1 MPKILIVDDSPLNL
15 KIISGLL
22 GDEYEAIVAD
32 NGQTAIELATQT
44 SPDLILLDVL
54 MPGMDGL
61 AVCNFLKSQQ
71 STAEIPIIF
80 ITVVSGAKDIVR
92 AFEAGGQDYIT
103 KPFCSLELRARI
115 KTHLDLKAS
124 REALQVYA
132 KQLEG
137 KNRELKETLVK
148 LEAMATTD
156 YLTNIPN
163 RRYIMCWLHD
173 EVTRLQRNTGNMA
186 IVLGDIKNFKQIND
200 TFGHDCGDY
209 VLKEIAKIMR
219 TNIREQDVIARWGG
233 DEFLL
238 ALPNTDLAGACIAAE
253 KIKLALEAAK
263 LYYKESELALTVTFG
278 MAQFD
283 PQLDINANIKR
294 ADEALYQQKRSLEKP
309 RGG

>member
-1 MPKILIVDDSPLNL
+1 MPRILIVDDSPLNL
-15 KIISGLL
+15 KIISKLL

-32 NGQTAIELATQT
+32 NGQTAIEIATQT
-44 SPDLILLDVL
+44 PPDLILLDVL

-61 AVCNFLKSQQ
+61 AVCKFLKNQR

-80 ITVVSGAKDIVR
+80 ITVVSDSKDIVK

-103 KPFCSLELRARI
+103 KPFCSLELCARI

-124 REALQVYA
+124 REALQDYA

-137 KNRELKETLVK
+137 KNRELNETLVK
-148 LEAMATTD
+148 MEAMATTD

-163 RRYIMCWLHD
+163 RRYVMDWLHD
-173 EVTRLQRNTGNMA
+173 EVARLQRNAGNMA
-186 IVLGDIKNFKQIND
+186 IILADIKDFKRVND

-219 TNIREQDVIARWGG
+219 FNIKEQDVIARWGG

-238 ALPNTDLAGACIAAE
+238 VLPVTDLEGAHIAVG
-253 KIKLALEAAK
+253 KIKLALEAAN
-263 LYYKESELALTVTFG
+263 LCYAESELALTVTFG
-278 MAQFD
+278 VVQFN
-283 PQLDINANIKR
+283 PQLDINTNIKR
-294 ADEALYQQKRSLEKP
+294 ADEALYQQKGAWRNSM
-309 RGG
+309 

>member
-1 MPKILIVDDSPLNL
+1 MPRILIVDDSPLNL
-15 KIISGLL
+15 KIISRLL
-22 GDEYEAIVAD
+22 GDDYEAIVAE
-32 NGQTAIELATQT
+32 NGQTAIDIATQT
-44 SPDLILLDVL
+44 PPDLILLDVL

-61 AVCNFLKSQQ
+61 AVCKFLKNQS

-80 ITVVSGAKDIVR
+80 ITVVSDSKDIVK

-124 REALQVYA
+124 REVLQVYA

-137 KNRELKETLVK
+137 KNRELSETLVK

-163 RRYIMCWLHD
+163 RRYVMGWLHH
-173 EVTRLQRNTGNMA
+173 EVMKLQRNPGTMA
-186 IVLGDIKNFKQIND
+186 IILADIKHFKRIND

-219 TNIREQDVIARWGG
+219 GNIRDQDVIARWGG

-238 ALPNTDLAGACIAAE
+238 VLPVTDLAGAHIAAE

-263 LYYKESELALTVTFG
+263 FCYEESKLALTVTFG
-278 MAQFD
+278 VVQFD
-283 PQLDINANIKR
+283 PQLDIDANIRR
-294 ADEALYQQKRSLEKP
+294 ADEALYQQKGACRHP
-309 RGG
+309 M

>member
-1 MPKILIVDDSPLNL
+1 MPRILIVDDSPLNL

-44 SPDLILLDVL
+44 PPDLILLDVL

-61 AVCNFLKSQQ
+61 AVCKILKNQR

-80 ITVVSGAKDIVR
+80 ITVVSSPKDIVK

-103 KPFCSLELRARI
+103 KPFCSLELCARI

-132 KQLEG
+132 KQLEE
-137 KNRELKETLVK
+137 KNRELNETLVK

-163 RRYIMCWLHD
+163 RRYVMYRLHD
-173 EVTRLQRNTGNMA
+173 EVMRLKRNAGNMA
-186 IVLGDIKNFKQIND
+186 IILADIKDFKQIND
-200 TFGHDCGDY
+200 TLGHDCGDF

-219 TNIREQDVIARWGG
+219 ANIREQDVIARWGG

-238 ALPNTDLAGACIAAE
+238 VLPDTDLAGAYIAAG
-253 KIKLALEAAK
+253 KTKLALDTVK
-263 LYYKESELALTVTFG
+263 LCYEESELALTVTFG
-278 MAQFD
+278 VAQFD

-294 ADEALYQQKRSLEKP
+294 ADEALYQQKRGLEKP
-309 RGG
+309 DVG